1 MVRSS
6 LIRSGFGIQLS
17 MLTLKLK
24 GSFPLQSVEW
34 LFTRV
39 RAKMRRNSRMDLE
52 AVIMDDGGDLM
63 AVNSYVALVVG
74 AERNMSKDIDS
85 SKELPRDILDFVS

>member
-1 MVRSS
+1 
-6 LIRSGFGIQLS
+6 
-17 MLTLKLK
+17 
-24 GSFPLQSVEW
+24 
-34 LFTRV
+34 
-39 RAKMRRNSRMDLE
+39 MDLE